1 MNRIE
6 IEMKLNENRNWLL
19 ATFGGM
25 SEEQRRAPL
34 TQSQHDQ
41 QTYWSTLDHFAHL
54 ALIERDFAQMI
65 RRQLQ
70 GRANPVGLRTDEN
83 GRERTRAEIMAIVN
97 RHTETFKEEHHLD
110 SFEAIVALTGAARG
124 ETLVLLAELT
134 DEQLTQPLVGAPWA
148 DGTIGGVIANNA
160 DHALRHWH
168 WLNEAGLAESVER
181 QAG

>member
-1 MNRIE
+1 MTRIE

-19 ATFGGM
+19 ATFEGL

-34 TQSQHDQ
+34 TQSQHDPQ
-41 QTYWSTLDHFAHL
+41 SYWSALDHFAHL
-54 ALIERDFAQMI
+54 SLIEREFAKMV

-70 GRANPVGLRTDEN
+70 GSANPVGLRTDKI
-83 GRERTRAEIMAIVN
+83 GAERTRAEILAIVN
-97 RHTETFKEEHHLD
+97 QHTETFKEEHRLD
-110 SFEAIVALTGAARG
+110 TFEEVVALTGAARG

-134 DEQLTQPLVGAPWA
+134 DEQLTQPLAGAPWA

-168 WLNEAGLAESVER
+168 WMNEAGLAESTER